1 MIEQL
6 KPLLT
11 LTNLAET
18 LSLPLPFARQKT
30 LRTDLMRHMGL
41 DVSSRSSTV
50 PCFLGHLRANEISD
64 ISETRV
70 AKSTNPKVR
79 NIVSEIFLSKDSQNT
94 HFNT

>member
-1 MIEQL
+1 MSSTL
-6 KPLLT
+6 KAYLT

-18 LSLPLPFARQKT
+18 LSLLSPFARQET
-30 LRTDLMRHMGL
+30 LWTDKLSHMGL

-79 NIVSEIFLSKDSQNT
+79 NIVSEIFLSKGSQNT